1 MLMTMAVDLG
11 HVVPF
16 MVSRDDDRLVTRKM
30 VAVDGPRSV
39 SLR

>member
-16 MVSRDDDRLVTRKM
+16 MVSRDDDRLVTR
-30 VAVDGPRSV
+30 RWSQ
-39 SLR
+39 